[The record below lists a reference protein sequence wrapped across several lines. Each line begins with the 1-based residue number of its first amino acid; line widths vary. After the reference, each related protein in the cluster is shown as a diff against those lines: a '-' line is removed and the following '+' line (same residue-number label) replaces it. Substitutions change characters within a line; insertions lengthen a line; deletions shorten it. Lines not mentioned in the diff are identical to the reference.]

1 MKNTI
6 IKPIFR
12 VTILCMLLL
21 IFSSITGSSSFQS
34 INVKSFKILE
44 NDLDARVNYPKRDQN
59 GEVCAIIKV
68 VTTATGLTFDIG
80 SLGVVATEQKVGEVW
95 VYVPRGA
102 QRITISHQQLGVL
115 RNYAFP
121 ESIKSATV
129 YELVLVTADV
139 IVTLKEREIATQW
152 LAVSSTPEGAD
163 VFINDK
169 FVGRT
174 PYTGQFPSGEYTYRL
189 ELPKYHTEAGVLR
202 LNEKKEV
209 LSFSMRPKFG
219 SINITSFPESGM
231 KIYID
236 DNLTELTTP
245 ATLTGI
251 SSGSHTIKLVDDWYK
266 TQSQNVNVLDNTTS
280 IIAFTM
286 DPAYSNITISTNP
299 SADILINN
307 LKKEFG
313 TLKIRMLTGIY
324 SLRVELDKHYP
335 VERQLVV
342 EENKDQSMIIN
353 LIPKTGTLNITST
366 PFDAKIKLN
375 GVDYGFTPMTIK
387 NLLIGSYDLVIEKQ
401 GYGTISKSLLIEEN
415 KSNDINEILPN
426 GKEVSFIS
434 NPNSA
439 QLWIDGVNVGRTPYS
454 TTLGFGDHIVKVV
467 NGKIE
472 RTQNIRVTQDVQS
485 KWEFDVSENL
495 KLKVGNS
502 QKYIEFVSIPAGTF
516 TMGSPA
522 SEVGRSSNETQ
533 HQVTLSA
540 FKMSKY
546 EVTFEQYDLFCD
558 ATGRSKPNDEG
569 WGRGNRPVINV
580 SWDNATAF
588 AEWMGCRLPTE
599 AEWEYA
605 CRAGT
610 TTPFSTGNNLT
621 TSQANYNGNYPYNNN
636 PKGEYREKTTLVG
649 SFAPNK
655 WGLYDMH
662 GNVWEW
668 CSDWYGDYST
678 SAQTNPKGASSG
690 SHRVIRGG
698 SWIIN
703 APSCR
708 AADRY
713 GITPD
718 YRSYNIGFRLV
729 SPK

>member
-1 MKNTI
+1 
-6 IKPIFR
+6 
-12 VTILCMLLL
+12 
-21 IFSSITGSSSFQS
+21 
-34 INVKSFKILE
+34 
-44 NDLDARVNYPKRDQN
+44 
-59 GEVCAIIKV
+59 
-68 VTTATGLTFDIG
+68 
-80 SLGVVATEQKVGEVW
+80 
-95 VYVPRGA
+95 
-102 QRITISHQQLGVL
+102 
-115 RNYAFP
+115 
-121 ESIKSATV
+121 
-129 YELVLVTADV
+129 
-139 IVTLKEREIATQW
+139 
-152 LAVSSTPEGAD
+152 
-163 VFINDK
+163 
-169 FVGRT
+169 
-174 PYTGQFPSGEYTYRL
+174 
-189 ELPKYHTEAGVLR
+189 
-202 LNEKKEV
+202 
-209 LSFSMRPKFG
+209 
-219 SINITSFPESGM
+219 
-231 KIYID
+231 
-236 DNLTELTTP
+236 
-245 ATLTGI
+245 
-251 SSGSHTIKLVDDWYK
+251 
-266 TQSQNVNVLDNTTS
+266 
-280 IIAFTM
+280 
-286 DPAYSNITISTNP
+286 
-299 SADILINN
+299 
-307 LKKEFG
+307 
-313 TLKIRMLTGIY
+313 
-324 SLRVELDKHYP
+324 
-335 VERQLVV
+335 
-342 EENKDQSMIIN
+342 
-353 LIPKTGTLNITST
+353 
-366 PFDAKIKLN
+366 
-375 GVDYGFTPMTIK
+375 MTIK

-434 NPNSA
+434 DPNSA

-472 RTQNIRVTQDVQS
+472 RTQNIRVTQDLQS

-580 SWDNATAF
+580 SWDDATAF

-621 TSQANYNGNYPYNNN
+621 TSQANYNGNYPYRNY
-636 PKGEYREKTTLVG
+636 PKGDYRAKTTLVG

-690 SHRVIRGG
+690 SGRVFRGG
-698 SWIIN
+698 SWYN
-703 APSCR
+703 RARNCR
-708 AADRY
+708 SAFRNTY
-713 GITPD
+713 TPAG
-718 YRSYNIGFRLV
+718 RSHDIGFRLV

>member
-152 LAVSSTPEGAD
+152 LAVSSTPEGANL
-163 VFINDK
+163 FINDK
-169 FVGRT
+169 PVGIT
-174 PYTGQFPSGEYTYRL
+174 PYTGQFPEGDYSYRL
-189 ELPKYHTEAGVLR
+189 DLPKYHIEAGKLIIKD
-202 LNEKKEV
+202 KKET
-209 LSFSMRPKFG
+209 LLITMRPKFG
-219 SINITSFPESGM
+219 SITISSSPENGLTIYLDDENIG
-231 KIYID
+231 KQ
-236 DNLTELTTP
+236 TP
-245 ATLTGI
+245 ATITGV
-251 SSGSHTIKLVDDWYK
+251 SSGQHTVRLSDKWYK
-266 TQSQNVNVLDNTTS
+266 IQTQNVLVEDNQTTNVSFAMEPVYSTITVSTT
-280 IIAFTM
+280 
-286 DPAYSNITISTNP
+286 P
-299 SADILINN
+299 SAEIFIDNIKVATGSYKSRMLNGIY
-307 LKKEFG
+307 
-313 TLKIRMLTGIY
+313 TLKA
-324 SLRVELDKHYP
+324 ELDKHNP
-335 VERQLVV
+335 EQKQIIVEDNNDQIIQL
-342 EENKDQSMIIN
+342 N
-353 LIPKTGTLNITST
+353 LKPKTGTLNITST

-454 TTLGFGDHIVKVV
+454 TTLGFGDHIVKVI

-472 RTQNIRVTQDVQS
+472 RTQNIRVTQDLQS

-495 KLKVGNS
+495 NLKVGNS
-502 QKYIEFVSIPAGTF
+502 QRDIEFVSIPAGTF
-516 TMGSPA
+516 IMGSPA
-522 SEVGRSSNETQ
+522 SEVDRESNETQ

-558 ATGRSKPNDEG
+558 ATGRSKPNDQG

-580 SWDNATAF
+580 SWDDATAF

-621 TSQANYNGNYPYNNN
+621 TSQANYNGNYPYNNY

-678 SAQTNPKGASSG
+678 SAQTNPQGASSG
-690 SHRVIRGG
+690 SFRVYRGG
-698 SWIIN
+698 SWLDDAGYCRTAHRIIN
-703 APSCR
+703 
-708 AADRY
+708 
-713 GITPD
+713 TPA
-718 YRSYNIGFRLV
+718 YRNFYIGFRLV

>member
-6 IKPIFR
+6 IIPIFR

-21 IFSSITGSSSFQS
+21 IFSSIIGSSSFQS
-34 INVKSFKILE
+34 MNVKSFKILE

-152 LAVSSTPEGAD
+152 LAVSSTPEGANLY
-163 VFINDK
+163 INDK
-169 FVGRT
+169 PVGIT
-174 PYTGQFPSGEYTYRL
+174 PYTGQFPAGDYSYRL
-189 ELPKYHTEAGVLR
+189 DLPKYHIEAGKLIIKD
-202 LNEKKEV
+202 KKET
-209 LSFSMRPKFG
+209 LLITMRPKFG
-219 SINITSFPESGM
+219 SITISSSPENGLT
-231 KIYID
+231 IYLD
-236 DNLTELTTP
+236 DENTGKQTP
-245 ATLTGI
+245 ATITGV
-251 SSGSHTIKLVDDWYK
+251 SSGQHTVRLSDKWYK
-266 TQSQNVNVLDNTTS
+266 IQTKNVLVEDNQTTNVS
-280 IIAFTM
+280 FAM
-286 DPAYSNITISTNP
+286 EPVYSTITVSTTP
-299 SADILINN
+299 SAEIFIDNIKVATGSYKSRMLNGIY
-307 LKKEFG
+307 
-313 TLKIRMLTGIY
+313 TLKA
-324 SLRVELDKHYP
+324 ELDKHYP

-375 GVDYGFTPMTIK
+375 GVDYGLTPMTIK
-387 NLLIGSYDLVIEKQ
+387 NLLIGSYNLVIEKQ

-434 NPNSA
+434 DPNSA

-454 TTLGFGDHIVKVV
+454 TTLGFGDHIVTVV

-472 RTQNIRVTQDVQS
+472 RTQNILVTQDVQS

-522 SEVGRSSNETQ
+522 SEVDRFGNETQ

-558 ATGRSKPNDEG
+558 ATGRSKPRDQG

-580 SWDNATAF
+580 SWHDATAF

-621 TSQANYNGNYPYNNN
+621 TSQANYNGNYPYNKN

-690 SHRVIRGG
+690 SDPGLRGG
-698 SWIIN
+698 SWDSN
-703 APSCR
+703 AYFCR
-708 AADRY
+708 AAYR
-713 GITPD
+713 IRSTPD
-718 YRSYNIGFRLV
+718 YRYYGIGFRLV